1 MAEKG
6 RGNWL
11 KGLLIKEGDE
21 STPKQE
27 TTVNPNLQF
36 QARYTGQPT
45 INPVNPTVAPPV
57 MVAADDTPD
66 QAYLDHL
73 YKFMEDQ
80 NIPGPDYFE
89 YANTL
94 HEMGQMAGGIPE
106 ANLYQLAYVGLKAQ
120 GVTPVQLVQTAGKY
134 ISMFEKHKTEF
145 ETYLSQEGSAQV
157 TAKANEIQSLQQQN
171 DGAEAKI
178 NELTQQIQQL
188 QQSMVLNSK
197 KISENNEFINTES
210 QKIAVKKT
218 KFEKAYQIV
227 VDKVNG
233 DIAKIQNYVK

>member
-1 MAEKG
+1 MAERK
-6 RGNWL
+6 GNWL
-11 KGLLIKEGDE
+11 KGLLIKEEDE
-21 STPKQE
+21 KSTQKQE
-27 TTVNPNLQF
+27 TPVNTGSQF
-36 QARYTGQPT
+36 QARFNPNQP
-45 INPVNPTVAPPV
+45 IANPVNPVATAPV
-57 MVAADDTPD
+57 MTDDTPD

-120 GVTPVQLVQTAGKY
+120 GVTPTQLVQTAGKY
-134 ISMFEKHKTEF
+134 ISMFEKHKLEF
-145 ETYLSQEGSAQV
+145 ENYLSQEGSAQV
-157 TAKANEIQSLQQQN
+157 TAKTNEIQSLEQQN
-171 DGAEAKI
+171 AGAESKI

-188 QQSMVLNSK
+188 QQSMIQNAK
-197 KISENNEFINTES
+197 RIAENNEFINSES
-210 QKIAVKKT
+210 QKLTVKKT
-218 KFEKAYQIV
+218 KFERAYQIV

-233 DIAKIQNYVK
+233 DINKIQSYVK